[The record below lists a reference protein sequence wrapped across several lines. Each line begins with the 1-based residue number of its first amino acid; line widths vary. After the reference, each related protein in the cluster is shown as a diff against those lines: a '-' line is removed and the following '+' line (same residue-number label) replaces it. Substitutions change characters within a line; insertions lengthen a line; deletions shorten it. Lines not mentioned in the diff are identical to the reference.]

1 MLSLIHCF
9 QVTVLS
15 IVMLAVAYAAADKPP
30 PSYAE
35 PAYSEP
41 ASYSYSWAVKDDYS
55 KNDYGQDEKREGA
68 NTSGSYQVL
77 LPDGRVQKVTYTVDA
92 YNGKQL
98 SLPKIFRFCIENL
111 TNNIAILYSI
121 CHD

>member
-1 MLSLIHCF
+1 
-9 QVTVLS
+9 
-15 IVMLAVAYAAADKPP
+15 MLAVAYAAADKPP

-92 YNGKQL
+92 YNGKQI
-98 SLPKIFRFCIENL
+98 SEPKIFRLRIICIY
-111 TNNIAILYSI
+111 I
-121 CHD
+121 

>member
-30 PSYAE
+30 TSYAE

-55 KNDYGQDEKREGA
+55 KNDYGQNEKREGA
-68 NTSGSYQVL
+68 NTAGSYQVL

-92 YNGKQL
+92 YNGKQI
-98 SLPKIFRFCIENL
+98 SQPKIFRLRIE
-111 TNNIAILYSI
+111 NIAILYSI

>member
-1 MLSLIHCF
+1 
-9 QVTVLS
+9 
-15 IVMLAVAYAAADKPP
+15 MLAVAYAAADKPP

-55 KNDYGQDEKREGA
+55 KNDYGQNEKREGA
-68 NTSGSYQVL
+68 NTAGSYQVL

-92 YNGKQL
+92 YNGKQIY
-98 SLPKIFRFCIENL
+98 LPNIFRVCIEN
-111 TNNIAILYSI
+111 IVILYTI
-121 CHD
+121 YHD